1 MRNIYKIFEI
11 DANYTRLNVTWRF
24 LQMSKQVSMKNYDL
38 LLENYVILIDKD
50 VRILYLKMNPQKR
63 FTHLGELDDFLNKHK
78 TYIKM
83 KSLIDEK
90 LGFCNRNNPLS
101 VVFTLLRKELSPF
114 N

>member
-1 MRNIYKIFEI
+1 MKHIYTTFSI
-11 DANYTRLNVTWRF
+11 DASYSKLEATRKF
-24 LQMSKQVSMKNYDL
+24 IKQSKGLSNESYEA
-38 LLENYVILIDKD
+38 LLEQYIILIDKD